1 MPTPRPPKPRSK
13 YMQHFIAG
21 VSARL
26 ATIAG
31 LLSSDELGRLRKI
44 GPAIVQRLEY
54 NDAALIEEI
63 VDLHRMEPEMS
74 VKWIREHLGEIEARF
89 AS

>member
-1 MPTPRPPKPRSK
+1 MPTPRAPKPRSK
-13 YMQHFIAG
+13 YLQHFIAG

-31 LLSSDELGRLRKI
+31 LLNPDELARLKNI
-44 GPAIVQRLEY
+44 GPAIVQRLES

-63 VDLHRMEPEMS
+63 VELLRMEPEAS